1 MRIFVALDL
10 TPEIRQRLECFV
22 DGVENFAPE
31 ARWVRP
37 ESLHVTLKFIGEK
50 SLDSVE
56 GIKQALAS
64 VRANAVALNV
74 RGYGFF
80 PTPKAPRV
88 FWAGIESGPELGALA
103 KQIDEATAAVGV
115 AREDHPYTPHL
126 TLARAGS
133 TGRDQRRNAKNA
145 ASTGTPHWQKG
156 DGPNTRFAKL
166 QEKLSSLPAPEFGTM
181 TAREF
186 FLYESQ
192 LLRDGSRYKK
202 IGQFALDTLP
212 QE

>member
-10 TPEIRQRLECFV
+10 TPEIRHRLERFV

-50 SLDSVE
+50 NVE
-56 GIKQALAS
+56 AVEQIKQALAS
-64 VRANAVALNV
+64 VRANSIALSV

-88 FWAGIESGPELGALA
+88 FWAGIESGSELAALA
-103 KQIDEATAAVGV
+103 KQVDEATAAVGV

-133 TGRDQRRNAKNA
+133 AGREQRKSAKNA
-145 ASTGTPHWQKG
+145 ASSGAPHWQKG
-156 DGPNTRFAKL
+156 DGPNQRFVKL
-166 QEKLSSLPAPEFGTM
+166 QEKLGSLPTPEFGTM
-181 TAREF
+181 TARDF

-192 LLRDGSRYKK
+192 LLRGGSRYAK
-202 IGQFALDTLP
+202 IGQFTLNTLP

>member
-10 TPEIRQRLECFV
+10 TPEIRERLERFV
-22 DGVENFAPE
+22 DGVENFVAE

-50 SLDSVE
+50 NPESVE
-56 GIKQALAS
+56 KIKQALSS
-64 VRANAVALNV
+64 VRANAIALNF

-88 FWAGIESGPELGALA
+88 FWAGIEAGPELAALA
-103 KQIDEATAAVGV
+103 KQIDEATAAVDV
-115 AREDHPYTPHL
+115 SREDHPYSYSPHL

-133 TGRDQRRNAKNA
+133 RGSAKNTV
-145 ASTGTPHWQKG
+145 STGAPRWQKG
-156 DGPNTRFAKL
+156 DSPNQRFAKL
-166 QEKLSSLPAPEFGTM
+166 QEKLGSLPAPEFGTM

-192 LLRDGSRYKK
+192 LLRGGSRYTK
-202 IGQFALDTLP
+202 IGQFALKP

>member
-10 TPEIRQRLECFV
+10 THEIRQRLERFME
-22 DGVENFAPE
+22 GVENFAPE

-50 SLDSVE
+50 NLESVE
-56 GIKQALAS
+56 TIKQALTS
-64 VRANAVALNV
+64 IRANPIELNF

-88 FWAGIESGPELGALA
+88 FWAGIEVGPELAALA
-103 KQIDEATAAVGV
+103 KQIDEATATVGV
-115 AREDHPYTPHL
+115 AREDHPYSPHL

-133 TGRDQRRNAKNA
+133 AGAGSRRSAKSA
-145 ASTGTPHWQKG
+145 VGSGAPQWQKS
-156 DGPNTRFAKL
+156 DGSNQRFAKL
-166 QEKLSSLPAPEFGTM
+166 QEKLGSLPAPEFGTM

-192 LLRDGSRYKK
+192 LLRGGSRYTK
-202 IGQFALDTLP
+202 IGQFALIP